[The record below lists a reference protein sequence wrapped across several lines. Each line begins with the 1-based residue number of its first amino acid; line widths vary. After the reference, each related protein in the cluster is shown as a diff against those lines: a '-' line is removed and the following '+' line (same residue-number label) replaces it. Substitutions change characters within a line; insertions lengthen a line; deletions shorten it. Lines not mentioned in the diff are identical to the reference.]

1 MEPNPPSGEGVL
13 PSPRTSPRATR
24 PNNRTRILDAAVR
37 VAAREGSVRVTLEAT
52 AEEAGLTRG
61 GMMYHFRDRADLAHA
76 LQEHVAAGWEAQLID
91 VAGKTADEA
100 TLTERVSAYVAVAL
114 TPSTRMQIGL
124 LQATGS
130 DTALRAPVAEVRRR
144 WTPSAEETA
153 TDPITLRQFI
163 ACLAA
168 DGLWSHHSLGG
179 DRIPDDTRAA
189 VISEIIQLSST
200 G

>member
-1 MEPNPPSGEGVL
+1 
-13 PSPRTSPRATR
+13 
-24 PNNRTRILDAAVR
+24 
-37 VAAREGSVRVTLEAT
+37 
-52 AEEAGLTRG
+52 
-61 GMMYHFRDRADLAHA
+61 MMYHFRDRADLAHA

-91 VAGKTADEA
+91 VAGKTANEA

-114 TPSTRMQIGL
+114 TPSTHMQIGL

-153 TDPITLRQFI
+153 TDPIALRQFI

-189 VISEIIQLSST
+189 VISEIIQLSSP